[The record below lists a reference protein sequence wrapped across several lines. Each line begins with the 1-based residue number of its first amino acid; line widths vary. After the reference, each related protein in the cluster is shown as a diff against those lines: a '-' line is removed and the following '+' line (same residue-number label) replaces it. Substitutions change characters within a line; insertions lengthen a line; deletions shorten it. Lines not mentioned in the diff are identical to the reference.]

1 MLLKTLKWILALVV
15 LLAAV
20 LLVGGLLLSPRFSIT
35 RSAQIAAPPERVYG
49 LVASPRAWKQWSVW
63 NQRDPQMQMSY
74 SGAETGAG
82 AVWEWKSASQ
92 GDGRMRFTAAEPPQR
107 LDYELFFP
115 DFGTTSTGE
124 LLFAAKDGGTL
135 VSWTMHGDMGTNP
148 LYRWFALFADST
160 VGTDFAGGL
169 DNLKA
174 LAEQP

>member
-1 MLLKTLKWILALVV
+1 MLVKTLKWILALIV

-20 LLVGGLLLSPRFSIT
+20 LLVGGLLLSPKFSVT
-35 RSAQIAAPPERVYG
+35 RSEQIAAPPERVYG
-49 LVASPRAWKQWSVW
+49 LVASPRAWKQWSGW
-63 NQRDPQMQMSY
+63 NQRDPHMQMNY

-107 LDYELFFP
+107 LAYELYFP

-124 LLFAAKDGGTL
+124 LRFAAKDGGTL
-135 VSWTMHGDMGTNP
+135 VSWSMNGDMGSNP

-160 VGTDFAGGL
+160 VGTDFAAGL
-169 DNLKA
+169 ANLKA